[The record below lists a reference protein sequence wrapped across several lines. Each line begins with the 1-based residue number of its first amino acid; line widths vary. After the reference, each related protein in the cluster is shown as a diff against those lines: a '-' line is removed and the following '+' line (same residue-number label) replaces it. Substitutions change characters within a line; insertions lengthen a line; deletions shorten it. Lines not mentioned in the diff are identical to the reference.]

1 MTVLTSFLLTTLVEI
16 SDKTLLLTLGMTSK
30 FRKTSLIVGVLL
42 SSAVIMLIPTL
53 VGDWLIRVVPRGSLV
68 LTSGLVFLVVGLF
81 VVFEKQKK
89 TEKEYVKRIP
99 EFLKVFLILFTS
111 EMFDKS
117 QLTALSITINS
128 REPFMVWTGGTLGL
142 LVPNL
147 AVIFFT
153 NKLANLIGNNL
164 LKYVTGGIL
173 ITVGI
178 LTTLEYFGII
188 QF

>member
-1 MTVLTSFLLTTLVEI
+1 MPILTSFLLITIVEI
-16 SDKTLLLTLGMTSK
+16 SDKTMFLTLGMTPK
-30 FRKTSLIVGVLL
+30 FRKISLVVGVLL
-42 SSAVIMLIPTL
+42 SSIIIMLIPTL
-53 VGDWLIRVVPRGSLV
+53 VGEWLNRVVPRGSLV

-111 EMFDKS
+111 EMFDRS

-128 REPFMVWTGGTLGL
+128 REPLMVWIGGTLGL

-153 NKLANLIGNNL
+153 DKLANLIGNNL

-178 LTTLEYFGII
+178 LTILEYFGVI